1 MRNLI
6 QKLLNWALGYD
17 INASIQS
24 QMKKIRTLEE
34 TTAIIESVD
43 VDGAVTDIMEQWSNE
58 FETLNNYDWDDFSQR
73 LDNVQHLEDF
83 IPEDLREEL
92 SQRLCMDGKDQATDS
107 KDFKEL
113 QKLVWDRG
121 ERILALEIGLNH
133 LNEADESYAA
143 SHQGIENE
151 LKDLSHD
158 LKALEMNQESTDQ
171 WFQSFLNAN
180 HEHYMQQAGGKD

>member
-73 LDNVQHLEDF
+73 LDNVQHLEGF
-83 IPEDLREEL
+83 
-92 SQRLCMDGKDQATDS
+92 S
-107 KDFKEL
+107 KDDFFDEIVESFSQGVQYKTL
-113 QKLVWDRG
+113 QSQIDDV
-121 ERILALEIGLNH
+121 A
-133 LNEADESYAA
+133 
-143 SHQGIENE
+143 
-151 LKDLSHD
+151 HD
-158 LKALEMNQESTDQ
+158 LKGLEMNQESTDQ
-171 WFQSFLNAN
+171 WFQSFLNAT
-180 HEHYMQQAGGKD
+180 HEHFMQQAGSKD

>member
-6 QKLLNWALGYD
+6 QKLLNWVLGYD
-17 INASIQS
+17 ISASI
-24 QMKKIRTLEE
+24 RALEE
-34 TTAIIESVD
+34 TSTQQTDEVISIVD
-43 VDGAVTDIMEQWSNE
+43 TAVTDIMEQWSNE
-58 FETLNNYDWDDFSQR
+58 LETLNNYDWDDFSQR
-73 LDNVQHLEDF
+73 LDNVQHLTDF
-83 IPEDLREEL
+83 SPDDLREEL